1 MAEMIRPGDGVKAV
15 AEIERMFDDQKQ
27 IAVFP
32 KPEVLAVL
40 HKFISAQAGLT
51 HQGDDVKIFKDL
63 VVRLGGLDYQEGIEF
78 VVTNQEVD
86 TINTAWMRSFVL
98 GRARPIERV
107 AFENFNYGVIEAG
120 GRTSEVFQEY
130 LEQFTPGAM

>member
-1 MAEMIRPGDGVKAV
+1 MNESIKRGDGIRAVEAVERMYSDQRAV
-15 AEIERMFDDQKQ
+15 A
-27 IAVFP
+27 VLP
-32 KPEVLAVL
+32 KPDVLAAL
-40 HKFISAQAGLT
+40 HKFINTQAELT
-51 HQGDDVKIFKDL
+51 HQGDDVKTFKDL
-63 VVRLGGLDYQEGIEF
+63 AVRLGGLDYQEGIEF

-98 GRARPIERV
+98 GRARPIERI
-107 AFENFNYGVIEAG
+107 AFENFNYGVIAAG